1 MRRPLRPARRAA
13 CATLLLGL
21 AGGAC
26 RPEPALLVRVLGPG
40 GRPVPGIEVIAFPL
54 DPDLLLDS
62 LSAEAPTPRP
72 TFPALEAEM
81 RAFSSPAGDRAHAPG
96 TTGHAWLATRD
107 SVEALA
113 DSIRALDRAS
123 LAYRE
128 AYQRLRELYQR
139 LGQRMAE
146 ADRAGQDGL
155 RAARD
160 LAQRAAQAADALR
173 QWEQIAYATLP
184 DRLARALKRSGRDI
198 RRGITDSTG
207 TVGLHLEPGRW
218 WVQARTRV
226 PDNPF
231 WERRWNVPV
240 TINRLVPVHL
250 PLAERTAV
258 LRWRH

>member
-1 MRRPLRPARRAA
+1 MLA
-13 CATLLLGL
+13 L

-26 RPEPALLVRVLGPG
+26 RPEPALVVRVLGPG
-40 GRPVPGIEVIAFPL
+40 GTPAPSVEVMALPL

-62 LSAEAPTPRP
+62 LAAAAGTSRP

-81 RAFSSPAGDRAHAPG
+81 RAFSRRGGDHATGPG
-96 TTGHAWLATRD
+96 ASHAWLATRD
-107 SVEALA
+107 SVAALA

-146 ADRAGQDGL
+146 ADRAGQNGL
-155 RAARD
+155 EAERD

-173 QWEQIAYATLP
+173 QWEQIAYANFP
-184 DRLARALKRSGRDI
+184 DRLAQALRRSGRDI
-198 RRGITDSTG
+198 RRGTTDSTG
-207 TVGLHLEPGRW
+207 TVGLNLEPGRW
-218 WVQARTRV
+218 WIQARTRV

-231 WERRWNVPV
+231 LERRWNVPV
-240 TINRLVPVHL
+240 TLNRLVRVYL
-250 PLAERTAV
+250 PLGERTAV